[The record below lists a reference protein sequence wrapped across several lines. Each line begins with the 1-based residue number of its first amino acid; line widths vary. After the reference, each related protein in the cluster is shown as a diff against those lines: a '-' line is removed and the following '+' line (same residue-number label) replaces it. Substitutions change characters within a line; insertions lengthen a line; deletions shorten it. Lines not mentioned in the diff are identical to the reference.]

1 MMIEAILADYLYY
14 PSILAFLFG
23 VLIGAKYR
31 HKIGNIAG
39 YLILTVIV
47 AYFLK
52 AFPYYDLLP
61 LSYSYLSAVIGIIVG
76 NRLFG
81 GKMP

>member
-1 MMIEAILADYLYY
+1 MLETIVSNYLYY
-14 PSILAFLFG
+14 PSILAFLLG

-31 HKIGNIAG
+31 YKIRNIFG
-39 YLILTVIV
+39 YLILAVII

-52 AFPYYDLLP
+52 AFPYYDTLFISF
-61 LSYSYLSAVIGIIVG
+61 SYISAVIGIIVG

-81 GKMP
+81 RK

>member
-1 MMIEAILADYLYY
+1 MLETILSNYLYY

-31 HKIGNIAG
+31 YKIKNIFG
-39 YLILTVIV
+39 YLILAVVV

-61 LSYSYLSAVIGIIVG
+61 LSCSYLSAVIGIIIG